1 VSLPVVAPN
10 DGVRSRRWDA
20 VILGSGISALVT
32 AARLGMAGQ
41 RVLVVEEEATRTS
54 FAGLREPF
62 FLAGARD
69 TGILHLCL
77 RELTLSLIDRR
88 RIEEEEISLQLVGR
102 NLRPDLGAAE
112 LTVEELVA
120 WGICKPDDAHRLV
133 RSLAEASEAERKA
146 MLSSPLVRLGR
157 RMGRTRPGIE
167 GSHRRGLPAE
177 AANADPEL
185 SHLLNAQVRALSNL
199 ATISPSPE
207 AQARLLGSVLQG
219 GAGFHGGPPWLHEIL
234 RRRVESVFGEFR
246 TLSRKF
252 RLVSVM
258 NQPGIAVQ
266 GNSEIWVGRML
277 IIAAPPTALASML
290 EPKDTPEFL
299 KKQRTTRR
307 RLCVHLRVKRRI
319 LPEGM
324 SKRVVLLSEPGPNG
338 EPGSLATISV
348 FMRDDDP
355 KWVDLVVRSIA
366 SEGLEPAEQE
376 RRLVERT
383 LELMPFHATQHADH
397 HPDQVERIAVKQP
410 RWDDDNWLED
420 PAHGACWPGELD
432 LRVSTKPPIYMLDRS
447 WVGGLGVEG
456 DLLLGLRAGEILHK
470 ELG

>member
-1 VSLPVVAPN
+1 MSLPVVAPN

-41 RVLVVEEEATRTS
+41 RVLIVEEEATRTC

-62 FLAGARD
+62 FLAGARNS
-69 TGILHLCL
+69 GILQLCL

-102 NLRPDLGAAE
+102 DLRPDVGRAE
-112 LTVEELVA
+112 LTAEELVA
-120 WGICKPDDAHRLV
+120 WGVCKPDPAHRLV

-157 RMGRTRPGIE
+157 RMGRSRPGVE

-177 AANADPEL
+177 AANANPEL
-185 SHLLNAQVRALSNL
+185 ARLLNAQVRALSNL
-199 ATISPSPE
+199 ATATPGPE
-207 AQARLLGSVLQG
+207 AQARLLGSLLEG
-219 GAGFHGGPPWLHEIL
+219 GAGFQGGPPWLHEIL

-266 GNSEIWVGRML
+266 GSSEIWAGRML
-277 IIAAPPTALASML
+277 IIAAPPTALASIL
-290 EPKDTPEFL
+290 EPKDTPDFL
-299 KKQRTTRR
+299 KKQRKSRQ
-307 RLCVHLRVKRRI
+307 RLCVHLRVRRRV

-324 SKRVVLLSEPGPNG
+324 SKRVVLLNEPGSTG
-338 EPGSLATISV
+338 EPGALATLSV
-348 FMRDDDP
+348 FMRDNDP
-355 KWVDLVVRSIA
+355 KWVDLVIRSIA
-366 SEGLEPAEQE
+366 LEGLEPAEQE
-376 RRLVERT
+376 QRLVERV
-383 LELMPFHATQHADH
+383 LALMPFHE
-397 HPDQVERIAVKQP
+397 DQVERIAIKQP
-410 RWDDDNWLED
+410 RWDDDNCLED

-432 LRVSTKPPIYMLDRS
+432 LRATAKLPIYMLDRS
-447 WVGGLGVEG
+447 WVGGLGLEG
-456 DLLLGLRAGEILHK
+456 DLLLGLRAGEILQK

>member
-1 VSLPVVAPN
+1 VAPS
-10 DGVRSRRWDA
+10 DGLRSRRWDA

-69 TGILHLCL
+69 SGILHLGL

-102 NLRPDLGAAE
+102 DLRPDIGSAE
-112 LTVEELVA
+112 LTAEELVA
-120 WGICKPDDAHRLV
+120 WGVCKPDDAHRLV
-133 RSLAEASEAERKA
+133 RSLGEASEAERKA
-146 MLSSPLVRLGR
+146 MLASPLVRLGR
-157 RMGRTRPGIE
+157 RMGRNRPGTH

-177 AANADPEL
+177 AAGAGPDL
-185 SHLLNAQVRALSNL
+185 ARLLDAQVRALSNL
-199 ATISPSPE
+199 ATTTPGPE
-207 AQARLLGSVLQG
+207 AQARLLGSLLKG
-219 GAGFHGGPPWLHEIL
+219 GAGFQGGPPWLHEIL

-277 IIAAPPTALASML
+277 IIAAPPTALASIL
-290 EPKDTPEFL
+290 EPKDTPDFL
-299 KKQRTTRR
+299 KPKRKTRR
-307 RLCVHLRVKRRI
+307 RLCVHLRVRREI

-324 SKRVVLLSEPGPNG
+324 SKRVVLLSEPGPTG
-338 EPGSLATISV
+338 EPGALATLSV
-348 FMRDDDP
+348 FPRDNDP

-366 SEGLEPAEQE
+366 LEGLEPAVQEQ
-376 RRLVERT
+376 RLVERV
-383 LELMPFHATQHADH
+383 LALMPFHA
-397 HPDQVERIAVKQP
+397 DQIERIAIKRP
-410 RWDDDNWLED
+410 LWDDDNWLED
-420 PAHGACWPGELD
+420 PVHGACWPGELD
-432 LRVSTKPPIYMLDRS
+432 LRVSTKLPIYMLDRS
-447 WVGGLGVEG
+447 WVAGLGLEG
-456 DLLLGLRAGEILHK
+456 DLLLGLRAGELLQK